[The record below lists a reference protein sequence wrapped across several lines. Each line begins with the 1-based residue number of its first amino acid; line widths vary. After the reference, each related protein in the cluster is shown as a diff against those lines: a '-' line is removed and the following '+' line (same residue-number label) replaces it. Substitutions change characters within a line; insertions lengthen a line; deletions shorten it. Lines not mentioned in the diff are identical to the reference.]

1 MAKNRGGSGY
11 AGKIGNAAGQEV
23 KAIYPAQH
31 GKTSKVTKVT
41 KGNDLRTGKGKK

>member
-11 AGKIGNAAGQEV
+11 AGKIGNASGQEV

-31 GKTSKVTKVT
+31 GKTSKVTK
-41 KGNDLRTGKGKK
+41 GNDLRTGKGKK